1 MTIVYNLNQSDMDNM
16 SAKGVTLTANGVPVD
31 TGYGLSTDDTL
42 VATCSQGK
50 IFYIPP
56 VDPWFAYPTSSV
68 NFLGWDSSEYV
79 DTYVSFEL
87 SADKKTATLKPP
99 VGRVYSTFNVDTQD
113 LTANNTEQDITVSDE
128 QAKLLYTLTQEDIDA
143 IAINQIDYKING
155 VTAILG
161 SQLRLGDVCVAKVT
175 GNRKFYIEE
184 TYPNATSIHHFCY
197 DDSWNTVYLNYVFS
211 DNDQTATF
219 TVVDNSGT
227 ISGYGFYSFIVSTRI
242 ETPAVVGKNNSAKL
256 LYTLTQED
264 IDAIAINQ
272 IDYKING
279 VTAIL
284 GSQLR
289 LGDVC
294 VAKVTGNRK
303 FYIEETYPNATSI
316 HHFCYDDSWNTV
328 YLNYVF
334 SDNDQTAT
342 FTVVDNSGTISGYGF
357 YSFIVSTR
365 IETQAVVGKNNV
377 YKINNDTLTLVNK
390 ERFTIIAGSDT
401 TYDYGQYIL
410 SVLQFPFDIPDNI
423 IGGSS
428 AIQLADK
435 TLTAN
440 GEKLLDDVVKVD
452 LGTITVPNTNN
463 NMLDFA
469 GTQAI
474 IHLPH
479 APSIVLELN
488 YVIGQTIGVY
498 YLLDCYTGTATI
510 NITSTKLEG
519 VISSTKVD
527 IGVRVPYMANSYTA
541 PENTGVVAGGDNGV
555 KIPYI
560 ELISH
565 DAILPNGFFT
575 IPVVDETIING
586 LNGYIKVDNVE
597 LVTGA
602 LGIEKTQ
609 IISLLNSGVIIK

>member
-1 MTIVYNLNQSDMDNM
+1 MTIVYTLNQSDMDNM

-31 TGYGLSTDDTL
+31 TGDGLSTDDTL
-42 VATCSQGK
+42 IATCSEGK
-50 IFYIPP
+50 IFYTPP
-56 VDPWFAYPTSSV
+56 VDPWFSYPTSSV

-99 VGRVYSTFNVDTQD
+99 VGRIYTTFNVDTNS
-113 LTANNTEQDITVSDE
+113 LTANNIEQNNTVSE
-128 QAKLLYTLTQEDIDA
+128 GQAKLLYTLTPEDIDA

-175 GNRKFYIEE
+175 GDRKFYIEE
-184 TYPNATSIHHFCY
+184 TYPNATSIHHVLF
-197 DDSWNTVYLNYVFS
+197 DDNWNTVYLNYALS

-227 ISGYGFYSFIVSTRI
+227 ISGYGFYSFKVSTRI
-242 ETPAVVGKNNSAKL
+242 ETPS
-256 LYTLTQED
+256 
-264 IDAIAINQ
+264 
-272 IDYKING
+272 
-279 VTAIL
+279 
-284 GSQLR
+284 
-289 LGDVC
+289 
-294 VAKVTGNRK
+294 
-303 FYIEETYPNATSI
+303 
-316 HHFCYDDSWNTV
+316 
-328 YLNYVF
+328 
-334 SDNDQTAT
+334 
-342 FTVVDNSGTISGYGF
+342 
-357 YSFIVSTR
+357 
-365 IETQAVVGKNNV
+365 VVGKNNV

-390 ERFTIIAGSDT
+390 ERFTVIAGSDT
-401 TYDYGQYIL
+401 KYDYGQYIL

-440 GEKLLDDVVKVD
+440 GEKLLDDVIKVD
-452 LGTITVPNTNN
+452 LGTITVPNTHNN
-463 NMLDFA
+463 LLDFA

-474 IHLPH
+474 IHLPL
-479 APSIVLELN
+479 APSIVLELE
-488 YVIGQTIGVY
+488 YVIGQTLGVY

-519 VISSTKVD
+519 VISSTRVN

-575 IPVVDETIING
+575 IPIVDETIING

-597 LVTGA
+597 LVTSA
-602 LGIEKTQ
+602 LGNEKTQ